1 VERVTLEKKGVYD
14 VALLQKV
21 ASLKN
26 ILDHTPEKQIRD
38 QQITFFSF
46 PFSQENGIQYHS
58 LVTLFFKTCFQ
69 LQLIIPGFTN
79 FSDVHSYTNMFM
91 YENAHLKQ
99 VSYTNGIN
107 SFNWQS
113 V

>member
-46 PFSQENGIQYHS
+46 PFSQENGIQCHS
-58 LVTLFFKTCFQ
+58 LVTLFFGLPMSQ
-69 LQLIIPGFTN
+69 LAEKLSRKMQL
-79 FSDVHSYTNMFM
+79 
-91 YENAHLKQ
+91 
-99 VSYTNGIN
+99 
-107 SFNWQS
+107 
-113 V
+113 